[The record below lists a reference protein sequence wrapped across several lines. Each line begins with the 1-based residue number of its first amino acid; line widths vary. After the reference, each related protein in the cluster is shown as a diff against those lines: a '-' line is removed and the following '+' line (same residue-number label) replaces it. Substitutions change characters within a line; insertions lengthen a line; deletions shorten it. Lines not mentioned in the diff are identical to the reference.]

1 MTGDGLRDTWA
12 LLDGEPAVA
21 ADKPLVGGL
30 LQRLCRA
37 AADALPATGVG
48 VSVLSGTG
56 GQVTAFGSS
65 SSTEEIEELQFVL
78 GEGPCLAAYDSGR
91 PVLVPDLATAGRTMW
106 PGYAPAAQAHGVE
119 AVFAFPLQVGDSRLG
134 ALDVYQASAGPLLE
148 RAVAAATDF
157 AQVAMQTLLRAH
169 DESDDEDAAP
179 VEEVLAGRP
188 DVYQA
193 QGMLTIQLGVGLDEA
208 MSRLRAYAF
217 ANERRIV
224 DVAADIVARRLVIG
238 PEDE

>member
-12 LLDGEPAVA
+12 LLDGGPRVA
-21 ADKPLVGGL
+21 ADKPRLGGL

-37 AADALPATGVG
+37 AAGALPATGVG

-56 GQVTAFGSS
+56 SQVTAFGSS
-65 SSTEEIEELQFVL
+65 TTAEEIEELQFVL

-91 PVLVPDLATAGRTMW
+91 PVLVPDLATAGRLMW
-106 PGYAPAAQAHGVE
+106 PGYAPAAQGHGIA
-119 AVFAFPLQVGDSRLG
+119 AVFAFPLRVGASRLG

-148 RAVAAATDF
+148 DAQAIATDF
-157 AQVAMQTLLRAH
+157 AEVAMQTLLNAR
-169 DESDDEDAAP
+169 DEPEERGAVP
-179 VEEVLAGRP
+179 IEEVLAGRP

-217 ANERRIV
+217 ASERRIE
-224 DVAADIVARRLVIG
+224 DVAADIVARRLQIG
-238 PEDE
+238 PDDE